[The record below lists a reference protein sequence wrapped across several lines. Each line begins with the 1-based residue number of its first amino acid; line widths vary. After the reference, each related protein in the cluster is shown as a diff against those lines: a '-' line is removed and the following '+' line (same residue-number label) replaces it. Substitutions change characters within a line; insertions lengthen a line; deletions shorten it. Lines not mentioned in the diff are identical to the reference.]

1 MNYFDI
7 YRKRFENSG
16 DIFVRFKGLFPK
28 GVSHD
33 IRFFPPFPFV
43 VERAYGSKIFTIDG
57 IELIDMW
64 MGHYANILGHA
75 NGEIV
80 AEICRVSSEGVQIG
94 ILNRYQLQLAERIR
108 DAVPEMELMRFC
120 TSGTEATM
128 YATRIS
134 KKFTR
139 KAVIAK
145 IEGGWHGGNT
155 DLSFDVKP
163 PYNRVKD
170 DVLSIPY
177 NDLETA
183 LDILHPFKDKVAA
196 IILEPVLGAGGGVAA
211 ELDFLRGIRRFCD
224 ENGALLIFDET
235 ITGFRFRFGSI
246 WPIFGVKPDLF
257 TMGKIIGGGF
267 AIGVYGGRKEIMQ
280 IIEKGDIITGGGTF
294 SEHPVAMAAGL
305 KTLELLEK
313 HDYNHINLLGEK
325 LRENI
330 SSFLSKDSRIIVS
343 GFGSMTALHFY
354 KSCDDVDNKKPSTF
368 LTKPDVDRENLFK
381 ILMILNGV
389 FTMHSGGCFTFAHS
403 DEDLRNILDAYKNS
417 LDQLSNG

>member
-7 YRKRFENSG
+7 YSKRFKSSG
-16 DIFVRFKGLFPK
+16 DIFDRFKNSFPK

-33 IRFFPPFPFV
+33 IRFFAPFPFV
-43 VERAYGSKIFTIDG
+43 VERAYGSKILTIDG

-64 MGHYANILGHA
+64 MGHYANILGHT
-75 NGEIV
+75 NRDIVEEIY
-80 AEICRVSSEGVQIG
+80 RVSKEGVQIG
-94 ILNRYQLQLAERIR
+94 ILNRYQLQLAEKIR
-108 DAVPEMELMRFC
+108 DAVPEMEMMRFC

-139 KAVIAK
+139 RGVIAK

-163 PYNRVKD
+163 PYSRIKN

-177 NDLETA
+177 NDLETS
-183 LDILHPFKDKVAA
+183 LEILHSHKDKVAA
-196 IILEPVLGAGGGVAA
+196 VILEPVLGAGGGVAA
-211 ELDFLRGIRRFCD
+211 EVDFLRGIRRFCD
-224 ENGALLIFDET
+224 EDGSLLIFDET
-235 ITGFRFRFGSI
+235 ITGFRFRFGST

-267 AIGVYGGRKEIMQ
+267 AIGVYGGRKDVMQ

-294 SEHPVAMAAGL
+294 SEHPVTMAAGL

-313 HDYNHINLLGEK
+313 HDYNHLNLMGEK

-330 SSFLSKDSRIIVS
+330 SSLLNEDSNIIVS
-343 GFGSMTALHFY
+343 GFGSMTALHFH
-354 KSCDDVDNKKPSTF
+354 KSFDDVDSKRPSTF
-368 LTKPDVDRENLFK
+368 LTKIDSDRESLFK

-389 FTMHSGGCFTFAHS
+389 FTMHSGGCLTFAHS
-403 DEDLRNILDAYKNS
+403 DEDFRNILAAYKKS
-417 LDQLSNG
+417 LEQLYNG